1 MGDIKA
7 CNHTTLKLFD
17 NFSMP
22 EEAQRHQGLRIYLK
36 LTLEE
41 VWAHVNSSTTCM
53 CFLDCHQTVIN
64 MGWGQDKTNLKSPK
78 IILMYL
84 F

>member
-7 CNHTTLKLFD
+7 CNHRTLKLFD
-17 NFSMP
+17 FSKP
-22 EEAQRHQGLRIYLK
+22 EEAQRHQGLKIYLK
-36 LTLEE
+36 LTLKE
-41 VWAHVNSSTTCM
+41 VWAHVNRSTTCM
-53 CFLDCHQTVIN
+53 CFFDFYHQTVIN
-64 MGWGQDKTNLKSPK
+64 IRGWGDKTNFKSPK